1 MSFSNRRPSA
11 DTKRSLFDA
20 FQFIEAFREMRPE
33 MPMHMASAFLLI
45 AMKPGITQRELLTL
59 SEIAQATMSRNIAA
73 LTERDRHGKPGMN
86 LVIQRRDPMDARTLM
101 LFLTKDGYD
110 LVSRLIGDTISQSET
125 VGT

>member
-1 MSFSNRRPSA
+1 MSLLSKRPNA
-11 DTKRSLFDA
+11 ATKRSLYDA

-45 AMKPGITQRELLTL
+45 AMKPGITQRELLNL

-86 LVIQRRDPMDARTLM
+86 LVIQRRDPMDARNLM
-101 LFLTKDGYD
+101 LFLTQDGHS
-110 LVSRLIGDTISQSET
+110 LVNRLLGNPNAA
-125 VGT
+125 